1 MRHHELA
8 HIVPEDQKND
18 AVIYGDNSRGP
29 GQQISN
35 GFIFYPLDPR
45 SEDIYLRHIA
55 ISLSRQN
62 RYLGHSTVPYN
73 VAQHSVL
80 VSEWLETQL
89 SSAMVQMQGLIH
101 DAAEYITG
109 DITRPMKH
117 VLNSMYPGI
126 IDKIADPIDEAI
138 SARYGIAYPWSVMVK
153 VADRVLLSTEKRDLL
168 IDNPSMQWPGIGE
181 PWDKR
186 IQVPTWDADEAY
198 YHFVTRFALL
208 YREIHG
214 VNLSVEV

>member
-18 AVIYGDNSRGP
+18 NVIYGDSSRGP
-29 GQQISN
+29 GQQIS
-35 GFIFYPLDPR
+35 GGYIFYPLDPR
-45 SEDIYLRHIA
+45 SEDVYLRHIA
-55 ISLSRQN
+55 TSLSRQN

-89 SSAMVQMQGLIH
+89 VSHMTQMQGLIH

-126 IDKIADPIDEAI
+126 IDKISEPIDQAI
-138 SARYGIAYPWSVMVK
+138 SERYGIAYPWAPQVK
-153 VADRVLLSTEKRDLL
+153 VADRVLLSTEKRDLMV
-168 IDNPSMQWPGIGE
+168 DNPGHPWPGISE
-181 PWDKR
+181 PWNKR

-198 YHFVTRFALL
+198 FQFVHRFALL

-214 VNLSVEV
+214 VTLSVEV